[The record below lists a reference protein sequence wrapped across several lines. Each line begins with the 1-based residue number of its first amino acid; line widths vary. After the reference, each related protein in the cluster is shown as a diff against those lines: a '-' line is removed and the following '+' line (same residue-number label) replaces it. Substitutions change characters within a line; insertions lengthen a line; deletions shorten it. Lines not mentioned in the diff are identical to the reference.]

1 MHPISYITGI
11 IDVIKQNIFT
21 FIILVGF
28 NIWNF
33 DFTEIRHY
41 IGPSIFYLSYFDVYT
56 SILEIK
62 VTRYWIENDQFI
74 VTSGW
79 LNKKKR
85 TKSK

>member
-1 MHPISYITGI
+1 MNQLSEDIFIALRVLIQMFNPQKLHPISYITGI

-41 IGPSIFYLSYFDVYT
+41 IGPSIFYLSLF
-56 SILEIK
+56 
-62 VTRYWIENDQFI
+62 
-74 VTSGW
+74 
-79 LNKKKR
+79 
-85 TKSK
+85 